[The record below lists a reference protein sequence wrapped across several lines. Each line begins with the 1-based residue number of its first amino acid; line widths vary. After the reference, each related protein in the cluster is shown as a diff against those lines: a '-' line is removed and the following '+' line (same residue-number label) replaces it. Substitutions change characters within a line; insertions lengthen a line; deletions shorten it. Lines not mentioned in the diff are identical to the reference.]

1 MDWGYIRNSSTE
13 QSSFRVARESKEKW
27 DLEDRIKIWLF
38 MKFLILAKY
47 LRASCKTHITP
58 WG

>member
-1 MDWGYIRNSSTE
+1 MSESSLTTKPLDKF
-13 QSSFRVARESKEKW
+13 QTGSRGSDTIDSFYEIPY
-27 DLEDRIKIWLF
+27 LT
-38 MKFLILAKY
+38 KY